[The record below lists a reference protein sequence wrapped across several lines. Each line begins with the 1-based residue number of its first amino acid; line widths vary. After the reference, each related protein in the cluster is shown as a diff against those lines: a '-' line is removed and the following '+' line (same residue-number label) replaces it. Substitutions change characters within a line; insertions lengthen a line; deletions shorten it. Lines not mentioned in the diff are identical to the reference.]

1 MKNALKPLAKTFLI
15 PSGLT
20 AVATDARI
28 HKKIL
33 ELRMTTLIIS
43 NEKMQDIIKIA
54 KSLEELRMLIKIV
67 SEQS

>member
-1 MKNALKPLAKTFLI
+1 MNNALKPLAKTFLI
-15 PSGLT
+15 PT

-28 HKKIL
+28 HKKII

-43 NEKMQDIIKIA
+43 NEKMHDIIKIA